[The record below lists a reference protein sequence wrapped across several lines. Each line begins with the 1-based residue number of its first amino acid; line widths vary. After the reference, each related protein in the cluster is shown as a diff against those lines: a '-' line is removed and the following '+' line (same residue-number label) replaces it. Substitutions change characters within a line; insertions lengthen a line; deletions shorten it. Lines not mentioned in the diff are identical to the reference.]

1 MGIADKFKITKYK
14 EFVKKFNIFNFDAE
28 NQENLNKAHNRLKKE
43 LNVSRSLMDM
53 FTHRYTFKW
62 EPDIHYEEGEV
73 VSYYTTEST
82 NEDDIINSYYI
93 AIHDSSIDNVSFKP
107 IDYPEYWR
115 KITPLEIFSSIDFS
129 NFVRIENN
137 KDWTIIN
144 NYTSLNYGHLKNYF
158 NKANHGNASLQYYL
172 SKNNEVDLN
181 NVIASGKY
189 MSSGVDNVIN
199 NPYNSKDFVLDVE
212 LIDFQSLT
220 NSYKTSYDETNI
232 FEKFLSNFLP
242 EITKK
247 DSDKQVHIPYKILQT
262 ITYSN
267 FKQFKR
273 YGTYSNNTLNWSNW
287 TETYLKEYIDIEIQ
301 KVRDETV
308 DLNEKLQDYV
318 YVDSSRKLYA
328 KHNSTLAIKTTD
340 QGFTP
345 GQNNVS
351 TIGNSS
357 NVFKAMY
364 ATDFIGTALKAKYAD
379 LAEIYNL
386 GFEAEAGDVI
396 GINEYG
402 FKLFEQGDKLIGVVS
417 DKPGFIINSDEQGT
431 PIALKGLTPVEIEG
445 TAKIGQYIIAYK
457 NGKGIAVDTI
467 KTEDILYKL
476 GIVIKIEDNKI
487 FIKV

>member
-1 MGIADKFKITKYK
+1 MGILDKFKLTKYK
-14 EFVKKFNIFNFDAE
+14 EFVEKFNIFNYDAE

-43 LNVSRSLMDM
+43 LNVSRSLMDI
-53 FTHRYTFKW
+53 FQHRYTFKW
-62 EPDIHYEEGEV
+62 EPDIYYEEGEI
-73 VSYYTTEST
+73 VSYYVNEST
-82 NEDDIINSYYI
+82 NENDIINSYYI
-93 AIHDSSIDNVSFKP
+93 AIHDSSVDNVSFKP
-107 IDYPEYWR
+107 IEFPEYWR
-115 KITPLEIFSSIDFS
+115 KITPLEIFGDLDFS
-129 NFVRIENN
+129 NFVRKNSDTN
-137 KDWTIIN
+137 WTIVN
-144 NYTSLNYGHLKNYF
+144 NYTSINYGHLKNYF
-158 NKANHGNASLQYYL
+158 NNTNSGNASFQYNFTGTIDL
-172 SKNNEVDLN
+172 NEVI
-181 NVIASGKY
+181 IAGKY
-189 MSSGVDNVIN
+189 MSANVSAVNN
-199 NPYNSKDFVLDVE
+199 NPFNSKDFVLDVE
-212 LIDFQSLT
+212 IINFSGKT
-220 NSYKTSYDETNI
+220 NSYKTSYNQENI
-232 FEKFLSNFLP
+232 FEKFLSKVLTS
-242 EITKK
+242 ITKK
-247 DSDKQVHIPYKILQT
+247 DTDKQIHIPTKILQT

-273 YGTYSNNTLNWSNW
+273 YGTYINNALNWSNW
-287 TETYLKEYIDIEIQ
+287 TETHLKEYIDQQIALI
-301 KVRDETV
+301 RSETV

-328 KHNSTLAIKTTD
+328 KRNSTLAIKTTD

-345 GQNNVS
+345 GKNNES

-386 GFEAEAGDVI
+386 GFEAKAGDVI
-396 GINEYG
+396 GINENG

>member
-14 EFVKKFNIFNFDAE
+14 EFVEKFNIFNYDAE

-62 EPDIHYEEGEV
+62 EPDIYYEEGEI

-82 NEDDIINSYYI
+82 NENDIINSYYI

-107 IDYPEYWR
+107 VEFPEYWR

-129 NFVRIENN
+129 NFVRKNGDV
-137 KDWTIIN
+137 DWTIVN
-144 NYTSLNYGHLKNYF
+144 NYTSINYGHLKNYF
-158 NKANHGNASLQYYL
+158 NNTNRGNITFQYNL
-172 SKNNEVDLN
+172 SGTINLN
-181 NVIASGKY
+181 DVIVAGNY
-189 MSSGVDNVIN
+189 MSSNVQTVTN
-199 NPYNSKDFVLDVE
+199 NPFNSKDFVLKVE
-212 LIDFQSLT
+212 FINYQGQT
-220 NSYKTSYDETNI
+220 NSYKTSYNETNI
-232 FEKFLSNFLP
+232 FEKFLSKVLTS
-242 EITKK
+242 ITKK
-247 DSDKQVHIPYKILQT
+247 DTDKQIHIPSKILQT

-273 YGTYSNNTLNWSNW
+273 YGTYSNNTLNWGNW

-328 KHNSTLAIKTTD
+328 KKNSALAIKTTD

-345 GQNNVS
+345 GKNNVS

-386 GFEAEAGDVI
+386 GFETKAGDVI

-457 NGKGIAVDTI
+457 NGKGIAVDAI